1 MSNTRLA
8 VGVDVSSVV
17 YGRGVSRYTSNLVHH
32 LVRQQDVALHVYG
45 SSLRQRSKLIEL
57 VSDLK
62 PAASHI
68 QSLPPRALSWLW
80 SHTTLNTVRSFW
92 PRLQV
97 FHSWD
102 WVQPPDEDLP
112 LVSTIHDLAMLKF
125 PETAHPEILAHHQRA
140 WKILKAR
147 QARIIAVSRATKQD
161 IMEYLEIPS
170 QQITVIHEALPL
182 EVVRASQSIT
192 EQSEAMVVHRLKL
205 DRPYILA
212 VGTREPRKNLA
223 RLIKAWL
230 PLAKEYQLLI
240 AGEAGWDD
248 SDKWLTESK
257 GQLRF
262 LGKVTDQELAVL
274 YSQAEAFAYPSLYEG
289 FGLPILEAFYHGTPV
304 VTSNISS
311 LPEVAGNAAILVNPE
326 SVESIR
332 EGLKTVLNESPAAQ
346 QRRAQQMIVR
356 LHMFDW
362 NRVALE
368 TTRVYHQA
376 ASERQ

>member
-8 VGVDVSSVV
+8 VGVDISSVV
-17 YGRGVSRYTSNLVHH
+17 YGRGVSRYTTNLVRC
-32 LVRQQDVALHVYG
+32 LGQQPDVAVHLYG
-45 SSLRQRSKLIEL
+45 SSLRQKSKLTNL
-57 VSDLK
+57 VSELK

-80 SHTTLNTVRSFW
+80 SHTTLNSVRSFW

-140 WKILKAR
+140 WKTLKAR
-147 QARIIAVSRATKQD
+147 RAHIIAVSRATKLD
-161 IMEYLEIPS
+161 IMEYLDIPS
-170 QQITVIHEALPL
+170 EQITVIHEALPQ
-182 EVVRASQSIT
+182 EVVAASQSIT
-192 EQSEAMVVHRLKL
+192 EEVEAAVVHRLKL

-212 VGTREPRKNLA
+212 VGTREPRKNMD

-240 AGEAGWDD
+240 AGAAGWDD
-248 SDKWLTESK
+248 SDKWLAESK
-257 GQLRF
+257 GQLRL

-289 FGLPILEAFYHGTPV
+289 FGLPILEAFHHGTPV
-304 VTSNISS
+304 VTSNVSS
-311 LPEVAGNAAILVNPE
+311 LPEVAGNAAVLVNPE

-332 EGLKTVLNESPAAQ
+332 DGLKAILSESPTAQ

-356 LHMFDW
+356 LHLFDW

-376 ASERQ
+376 AGGR